1 MARRRSP
8 FALLCALAAAL
19 AMPAPALAQGDPT
32 PPVNTTDPAPGA
44 VWLTTPYEVVVS
56 GTDVEDAAVD
66 IEWRLGVGA
75 AVTSVPSGS
84 TVTVSD
90 QGRHDFQT
98 QAVDDSGNVSGWCS
112 EPLWIDTVLPID
124 ATTVATGWF
133 GAPLNVDVNAVDITS
148 GVQRVEWI
156 LDGAPI
162 QSGPNHSPVAISGD
176 GAHLLRTRA
185 VDVAGNVSAW
195 TDHTIRVDTVVPTDT
210 TAIPGGW
217 QTTAP
222 APGAFTASAEGQY
235 TIHTRVRDA
244 AGNQSGWKAHPVKI
258 DTTAPTNQT
267 PASPGTWSTADY
279 SVLVGG
285 ADGLSGVADVQ
296 WRINSGPW
304 SARPLGSQ
312 ANVQGTGDHA
322 LETRVRDVAGN
333 ASLARLDH
341 VRIDRVPPT
350 NTTTAAPPTSGNPYT
365 VAVTGTDVHSGIATV
380 QWQVDGG
387 TLHTGLPGDT
397 ATVSGH
403 GVHTLMTR
411 AIDAAGNAVERT
423 ETVTVNAVVG
433 DTTAPTDTTTT
444 ASPAWQLAGVDV
456 TVAATDAQSGVKEV
470 QWRLDGQATKSS
482 LYDDP
487 SFTISTE
494 GDHLLETRAIDIANN
509 RTGWRAQH
517 FKIDLSVP
525 VDTTDIPA
533 GWTNDAGFTLSGTD
547 AYSGIDEFEY
557 TVDGGPDQTGAAGQY
572 VEVAGDGEY
581 EVEQR
586 VTDNP

>member
-19 AMPAPALAQGDPT
+19 AMPATALAQSDPT
-32 PPVNTTDPAPGA
+32 PPVNTTDPTPGA
-44 VWLTTPYEVVVS
+44 DWLKTPYEVLVS

-98 QAVDDSGNVSGWCS
+98 QAVDDSGNVSGWRS
-112 EPLWIDTVLPID
+112 EPLWIDTVLPTD

-195 TDHTIRVDTVVPTDT
+195 ADHTIQVDTVVPTDT

-217 QTTAP
+217 QTAPLNVSVTGADAQSAVTGVTWQIDGGTPTTAP
-222 APGAFTASAEGQY
+222 APGTFTASAEGQY

-279 SVLVGG
+279 SVLVTG

-296 WRINSGPW
+296 C
-304 SARPLGSQ
+304 
-312 ANVQGTGDHA
+312 TGDHA

-423 ETVTVNAVVG
+423 E
-433 DTTAPTDTTTT
+433 
-444 ASPAWQLAGVDV
+444 
-456 TVAATDAQSGVKEV
+456 
-470 QWRLDGQATKSS
+470 
-482 LYDDP
+482 
-487 SFTISTE
+487 
-494 GDHLLETRAIDIANN
+494 
-509 RTGWRAQH
+509 
-517 FKIDLSVP
+517 
-525 VDTTDIPA
+525 
-533 GWTNDAGFTLSGTD
+533 
-547 AYSGIDEFEY
+547 
-557 TVDGGPDQTGAAGQY
+557 
-572 VEVAGDGEY
+572 
-581 EVEQR
+581 
-586 VTDNP
+586 